1 MEEVGTISKTL
12 QDEHLDNRP
21 EVLEGRTIKLN
32 TNCGSFFLTLN
43 EHEGKLFEVRCRIG
57 KSGNCQRNLF
67 EIIGILFS
75 ILLQS
80 NISRDQIRKALETHM
95 EANCTNTIWHEG
107 ERYYSCVDFT
117 VKKMLEEMAAR
128 GEVEIE

>member
-1 MEEVGTISKTL
+1 MEVQEI
-12 QDEHLDNRP
+12 DRP
-21 EVLEGRTIKLN
+21 ESLEGRTIKLD

-43 EHEGKLFEVRCRIG
+43 EHEGKLFEVRCLIG

-67 EIIGILFS
+67 EVIGILLS
-75 ILLQS
+75 VLLQS
-80 NISRDQIRKALETHM
+80 NIDRDKIRKILETHM

-107 ERYYSCVDFT
+107 DRYYSCVDFT

-128 GEVEIE
+128 EEIKIE